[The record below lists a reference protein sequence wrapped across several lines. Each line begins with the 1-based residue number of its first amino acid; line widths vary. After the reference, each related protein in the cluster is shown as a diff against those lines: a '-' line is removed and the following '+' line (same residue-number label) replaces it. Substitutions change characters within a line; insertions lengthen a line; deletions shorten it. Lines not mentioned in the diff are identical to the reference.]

1 MTVSFSVML
10 LNQNLSNNQGMNM
23 KSIIIA
29 LAITTLLI
37 STAYA
42 ANLKDSVPEAKTKL
56 EQFSAKTGVVL
67 IRGFHKI
74 GSAQGLYSTSV
85 NIQAKEF
92 TNVTDGTK
100 QYGIT
105 IEAFKENG
113 KYDKEHTSFIDYDEI
128 DSLVKGINYITKIKP
143 DVTKLED
150 FQADYKTKGDLKIST
165 FSSGTKIMSAVTSGN
180 IGGVAS
186 YFNIEDLAKAKD
198 LILKAKAKIEEVKG

>member
-1 MTVSFSVML
+1 MKKTILALSLSIFIIPASF
-10 LNQNLSNNQGMNM
+10 
-23 KSIIIA
+23 
-29 LAITTLLI
+29 
-37 STAYA
+37 A
-42 ANLKDSVPEAKTKL
+42 ANLKDSVPVAKTKL

-74 GSAQGLYSTSV
+74 GSAQGLYNTSV
-85 NIQAKEF
+85 NIESKEF

-105 IEAFKENG
+105 IEAFKEDG
-113 KYDKEHTSFIDYDEI
+113 RYDKKHTSFIDYDEI
-128 DSLVKGINYITKIKP
+128 DSLVKGIEYISKVKP

-165 FSSGTKIMSAVTSGN
+165 FSSGSKVMAAVTSGN

-186 YFNIEDLAKAKD
+186 YFNIEDLAKVKE
-198 LILKAKAKIEEVKG
+198 LILKAKTKIEEVKA

>member
-1 MTVSFSVML
+1 
-10 LNQNLSNNQGMNM
+10 M
-23 KSIIIA
+23 KTTIFA
-29 LAITTLLI
+29 LAISTLLLPA
-37 STAYA
+37 SHA
-42 ANLKDSVPEAKTKL
+42 ANLKDSVPIAKTKL

-74 GSAQGLYSTSV
+74 GSAQGLYNTSV
-85 NIQAKEF
+85 SIEAKEF

-105 IEAFKENG
+105 IKAFKENG

-128 DSLVKGINYITKIKP
+128 DSLVEGINYIIKVKP
-143 DVTKLED
+143 EVTKFED

-165 FSSGTKIMSAVTSGN
+165 FSSGTKVLSAITSGN

-186 YFNIEDLAKAKD
+186 YFNIEDLTKVKD
-198 LILKAKAKIEEVKG
+198 LILNAKVKIEEVKA

>member
-1 MTVSFSVML
+1 ML

-186 YFNIEDLAKAKD
+186 YFNIEDLAKVKD

>member
-1 MTVSFSVML
+1 
-10 LNQNLSNNQGMNM
+10 M
-23 KSIIIA
+23 KMKTTIFA
-29 LAITTLLI
+29 LAISTLLLPA
-37 STAYA
+37 SHA
-42 ANLKDSVPEAKTKL
+42 ANLKDSVPIAKTKL

-74 GSAQGLYSTSV
+74 GSAQGLYNTSV
-85 NIQAKEF
+85 SIEAKEF

-105 IEAFKENG
+105 IKAFKENG

-128 DSLVKGINYITKIKP
+128 DSLVEGINYIIKVKP
-143 DVTKLED
+143 EVTKFED

-165 FSSGTKIMSAVTSGN
+165 FSSGTKVLSAITSGN

-186 YFNIEDLAKAKD
+186 YFNIEDLTKVKD
-198 LILKAKAKIEEVKG
+198 LILNAKVKIEEVKA

>member
-1 MTVSFSVML
+1 ML

-113 KYDKEHTSFIDYDEI
+113 EYDKEHTSFIDYDEI

-186 YFNIEDLAKAKD
+186 YFNIEDLAKVKD